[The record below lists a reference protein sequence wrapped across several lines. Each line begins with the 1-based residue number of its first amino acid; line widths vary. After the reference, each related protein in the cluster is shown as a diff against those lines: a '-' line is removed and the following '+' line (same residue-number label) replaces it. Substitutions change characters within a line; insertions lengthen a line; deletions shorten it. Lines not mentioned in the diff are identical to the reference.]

1 MRVAIVSE
9 VFVPAIDGVVTR
21 LAHTIEQLG
30 AAGDD
35 VLLVA
40 PAGGPS
46 EYAGA
51 PVVGVRALPM
61 PLYPDGASYPPKRV
75 ALPNRR
81 MARIL
86 RDFRPDVIHAVNPV
100 LLAAGAVAVA
110 RRRGVPLVASY
121 HAHLVSYAPLYRL
134 GWIEPAGWRYLRA
147 LHNRAEVNLATSN
160 ATLAQLRAR
169 GFDRLEL
176 WPYGIDTKRFD
187 PAKRSDDWRERLS
200 GGRPERTLLL
210 YVGRLAREKTVERL
224 FEAVTDHER
233 VALAIVG
240 DGPERGE
247 LERRFAGTA
256 TTFLGFLEGED
267 LARAYASADAF
278 VMPSQTETLGL
289 VMLEAHA
296 SGLPVI
302 AADSPASRELIHDSV
317 DGLRYN
323 PDVPG
328 ALAETV
334 RRLIDDPGARASMAR
349 EARASVEGADWRAAT
364 EALRGHY
371 MQAREQRARARSSRE
386 AAGKPP
392 PRAGR

>member
-9 VFVPAIDGVVTR
+9 VFAPAIDGVVTR
-21 LAHTIEQLG
+21 LARTIEQLG

-35 VLLVA
+35 VVLVA

-51 PVVGVRALPM
+51 PVIGVRALPM
-61 PLYPDGASYPPKRV
+61 PLYPDGPSYPPKRV
-75 ALPNRR
+75 ALPNRQ

-110 RRRGVPLVASY
+110 RRRHVPLVASY
-121 HAHLVSYAPLYRL
+121 HAHLLTYAPMYRL
-134 GWIEPAGWRYLRA
+134 GWLETTGWRYLRA
-147 LHNRAEVNLATSN
+147 LHNSAQVNLATSN
-160 ATLAQLRAR
+160 STLAQLRER

-176 WPYGIDTKRFD
+176 WPYGIDTERFD
-187 PAKRSDDWRERLS
+187 PAKRSEQWRERLT
-200 GGRPERTLLL
+200 GGRPERNVLL

-224 FEAVTDHER
+224 LEAVTSSER

-256 TTFLGFLEGED
+256 TTFLGFHEGED
-267 LARAYASADAF
+267 LALAYASSDVF

-302 AADSPASRELIHDSV
+302 VADSPAARELISDSV
-317 DGLRYN
+317 DGLRFDPN
-323 PDVPG
+323 VPG
-328 ALAETV
+328 ALAEKV
-334 RRLIDDPGARASMAR
+334 RRLVDDPATRASMSRAAR
-349 EARASVEGADWRAAT
+349 RSVDGADWRGAT

-371 MQAREQRARARSSRE
+371 MRASEQRARGPIA
-386 AAGKPP
+386 PP
-392 PRAGR
+392 V